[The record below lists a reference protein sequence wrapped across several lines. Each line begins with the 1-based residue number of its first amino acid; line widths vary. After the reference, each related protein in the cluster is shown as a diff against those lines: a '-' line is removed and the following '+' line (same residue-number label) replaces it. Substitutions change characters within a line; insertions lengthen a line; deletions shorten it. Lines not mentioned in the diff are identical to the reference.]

1 MPQVYRQDRVQ
12 VTKADSVDPLTGFWR
27 GEAVI
32 ARVGVYEYSDGQ
44 TTWREFVPPETL
56 QDEAWL
62 ASMHLAPVTLGHPPE
77 LVTADNVQR
86 YGKGVLDKIEW
97 EDEGLLNEAMIL
109 IQAADAVGAV
119 TKGMREVSCGYLA
132 QVVDQPGVWLDP
144 YGNEHPYDKV
154 QTARHGN
161 HLALVDRGR
170 QGETVAIRGDG
181 AACMVETMADKELQQ
196 RLDAALAAA
205 TAAEAAA
212 KEADG
217 KIAALQARLDEATAQ
232 AATAKAD
239 AEAAAKTAYAEGV
252 ARAELVATA
261 KTVCG
266 DTYTADGKSAR
277 QIRVDMLAAMGVTV
291 ADDRSDDYVVARVDA
306 AIEARKSDTA
316 AAVGRLLSSGGQ
328 PHNDA
333 ADFLAEAKARNLIA
347 G

>member
-12 VTKADSVDPLTGFWR
+12 VTKADSVDPLTGYWR

-77 LVTADNVQR
+77 LVTSENVQR
-86 YGKGVLDKIEW
+86 YSKGVLDKIEW
-97 EDEGLLNEAMIL
+97 EAEGLLNEAMVQV
-109 IQAADAVGAV
+109 QAADAVGAV
-119 TKGMREVSCGYLA
+119 LKGVREVSCGYLA
-132 QVVDQPGVWLDP
+132 QVVEQSGTWLDP
-144 YGNEHPYDKV
+144 YGTEHPYDRI

-161 HLALVDRGR
+161 HIAIVERGR
-170 QGETVAIRGDG
+170 QGETVALRGDG
-181 AACMVETMADKELQQ
+181 AAFQVDGMADKELQQ
-196 RLDAALAAA
+196 RLDAAEKQAAEAKAQIASMQAKLDAA
-205 TAAEAAA
+205 TAQVE
-212 KEADG
+212 
-217 KIAALQARLDEATAQ
+217 Q
-232 AATAKAD
+232 AKAD
-239 AEAAAKTAYAEGV
+239 GLKAAQLAYAEGQ
-252 ARAELVATA
+252 AHAALVAQA
-261 KTVCG
+261 KGICG
-266 DTYTADGKSAR
+266 DTYVADGKTHR

-316 AAVGRLLSSGGQ
+316 AAVGRLLSSGAQ
-328 PHNDA
+328 PHNDSA
-333 ADFLAEAKARNLIA
+333 EFLADAKARGLIA